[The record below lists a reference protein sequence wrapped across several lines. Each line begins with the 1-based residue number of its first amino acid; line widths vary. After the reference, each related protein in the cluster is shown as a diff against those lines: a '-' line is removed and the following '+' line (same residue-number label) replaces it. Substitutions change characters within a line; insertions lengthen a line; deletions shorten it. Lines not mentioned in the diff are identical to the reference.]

1 MWKLVAYCN
10 PTCTGSLTAVILAE
24 MDVWHSRSAVPTR
37 RVALGEDRL
46 RFDPPPGPGGL
57 LLAAMVAFYGANLAD
72 EARLALNE
80 LSRQLERGDRVT
92 QPRLR
97 YRLQQDRVGLTNT
110 KHRLV
115 VAPSGDIC
123 VDLDRNA
130 RSEPQLLA
138 AMYRASRVPEPAR
151 SSLFILLRSAMRWRT
166 DAEPDQVDLADMMA
180 YLTGRETRELSDR
193 DSSDMVA
200 KSWALHVMGM
210 DTYDGNTRSL
220 QRQFRRQMREAHP
233 DHGGEVSDAGD
244 RIAALTAARKIL
256 LSNHASFMAPA
267 HGPATSA
274 DDTKR

>member
-1 MWKLVAYCN
+1 M
-10 PTCTGSLTAVILAE
+10 AVILAE

-46 RFDPPPGPGGL
+46 RFDPSPGPGGL
-57 LLAAMVAFYGANLAD
+57 LLAAMVAFYGANLTD
-72 EARLALNE
+72 EARQTLSELAKK
-80 LSRQLERGDRVT
+80 LERGDRVA

-115 VAPSGDIC
+115 ATPGGDIS
-123 VDLDRNA
+123 VELDRNT
-130 RSEPQLLA
+130 RCEPQLLA
-138 AMYRASRVPEPAR
+138 AMYRASHVPEPAK

-166 DAEPDQVDLADMMA
+166 DVEPDQVNLADMMA
-180 YLTGRETRELSDR
+180 YLIGRETRDVTGR
-193 DSSDMVA
+193 DPSDMVA

-210 DTYDGNTRSL
+210 DTYDGNARSL
-220 QRQFRRQMREAHP
+220 QRQFRRQMRQAHP
-233 DHGGEVSDAGD
+233 DHGGEISDAGN

-256 LSNHASFMAPA
+256 LSNHAAFVAPA